1 MSVGTVFYPRESDLN
16 AHLAWGEWSGY
27 HSAAVYADF
36 HDIEYNAIRE
46 AAGVVDVS
54 PLYKYLVRGSDAG
67 RLLDRVMT
75 RDISRLQ
82 VDHVAYTPWCD
93 EDGKVIDDGT
103 ITRLS
108 EDSYRI
114 TAADPCERWFRM
126 NATGLDVEVEDISD
140 QTAGLAAAGQALP
153 RGPGGGERAGLDRRP
168 VLPSSPDAD
177 RRRRRRRDAHRL
189 HGRPRLRAVDARSTA
204 RWPVWD
210 RIFDVGQRYGIQP
223 VGIRAMDVARVEA
236 GLILIEVE
244 YSSSHRAIAQEQHY
258 SPFELGL
265 GRLVDLQKASPF
277 NGKRALLAEQAGGGP
292 ARRLVGLELE
302 WAGIEGLFAK
312 HDLAP
317 AVSPMVHRDPVPVY
331 KEGKQVGRATSI
343 TWGPDDQEDGRV
355 RLGRQAVRAAR
366 HAPVRR
372 VERRGRA
379 RQGGRH
385 RRPDAVPRPRA
396 QAQLERVRDRR
407 HPSERDARRP
417 PGTAPPSRTPR
428 STRRRTPATRRSRR
442 RSRTRWIP
450 TRGRRSPRLRR
461 QGAPAPRRRG
471 SPAGGA
477 RRRRPTP
484 PARRRSG
491 TSIRRT

>member
-1 MSVGTVFYPRESDLN
+1 VSVGTVFYPRESELN

-54 PLYKYLVRGSDAG
+54 PLYKYIVRGSDAG

-75 RDISRLQ
+75 RDIVKLK

-126 NATGLDVEVEDISD
+126 NATGLDVEVEDVSD
-140 QTAGLAAAGQALP
+140 QTAGLALQGRLSREVLEEASGQDWTDV
-153 RGPGGGERAGLDRRP
+153 RYF
-168 VLPSSPDAD
+168 
-177 RRRRRRRDAHRL
+177 RRRRTQIAD
-189 HGRPRLRAVDARSTA
+189 VDVDVTRTGYTGDRGYELWMPTDGALQ
-204 RWPVWD
+204 VWD

-277 NGKRALLAEQAGGGP
+277 NGKGALLAERAAGGP
-292 ARRLVGLELE
+292 PRRLVGLELE

-343 TWGPDDQEDGRV
+343 TWGPTIKKMVGFGSVDKRFEQPGT
-355 RLGRQAVRAAR
+355 RLSVEWSVEGERGKVAAT
-366 HAPVRR
+366 V
-372 VERRGRA
+372 
-379 RQGGRH
+379 
-385 RRPDAVPRPRA
+385 VPMPFLD
-396 QAQLERVRDRR
+396 LERK
-407 HPSERDARRP
+407 
-417 PGTAPPSRTPR
+417 R
-428 STRRRTPATRRSRR
+428 S
-442 RSRTRWIP
+442 
-450 TRGRRSPRLRR
+450 
-461 QGAPAPRRRG
+461 
-471 SPAGGA
+471 
-477 RRRRPTP
+477 
-484 PARRRSG
+484 
-491 TSIRRT
+491 